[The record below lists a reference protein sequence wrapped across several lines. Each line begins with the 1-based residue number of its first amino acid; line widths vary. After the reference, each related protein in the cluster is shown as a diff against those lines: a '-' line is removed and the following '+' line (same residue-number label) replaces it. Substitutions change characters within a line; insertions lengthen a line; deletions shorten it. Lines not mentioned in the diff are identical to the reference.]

1 MNKYAKQLSDLADD
15 AFMEYRTI
23 SGDIEKAMENVNQI
37 KQEISKQGKRP
48 VLIGKL
54 AEAEETLKEARDKQ
68 RSFKINK
75 VMQYERQANEIN
87 TAYEK
92 YLESRYTV
100 DSSQVDM
107 ATMALLSSGV
117 CDVNDYERLYDEAEH
132 AGNITMLRIISNRAY
147 EAGKKSN
154 NFDGVGTRLRTL
166 KTRAKDFIDGGR
178 GRLFSE
184 VIAAFNRRLQ
194 NPELI
199 KNNAWSENIIPAL
212 ESLGND
218 AEGGEDNESGNAEC
232 L

>member
-1 MNKYAKQLSDLADD
+1 MNKYAQQLADLAED
-15 AFMEYRTI
+15 AFREYQTI
-23 SGDIEKAMENVNQI
+23 SGDIEKATEDVKRI

-75 VMQYERQANEIN
+75 VMQYERQANEIK
-87 TAYEK
+87 TQYEK

-100 DSSQVDM
+100 DPGQVDM

-117 CDVNDYERLYDEAEH
+117 CDVNDFERLFNEAEQ

-147 EAGKKSN
+147 EAGRKVN

-178 GRLFSE
+178 GAAFSE